1 MPTLWQDLRYGARQ
15 LLAKPVFTVVA
26 VLTLALGIGANTA
39 IFSVVNAV
47 ILKSLPFRDPGRLV
61 VLWTSNPKIQTGL
74 SEIPPANTDIPEWKS
89 RSNSFERIAAFT
101 PSLADLSSDGEPE
114 RVGGVAVSAD
124 FFPLFGVAPLLGR
137 VFTEAENESGND
149 KVAVIGYGLWQRR
162 FGGDAGVIGR
172 KITVNDETRSIVG
185 VMPPEFQFPRG
196 AEMPGLF
203 GFAPRA
209 DLWLPLGWAP
219 ERWQERGTRELV
231 VLARLKPDV
240 ALRQAQSEM
249 DAIARQQD
257 EDRPAVIKGWQ
268 VTLTPLDR
276 QVVGETRPV
285 LWLLTGAVGL
295 VLLIACANVANLL
308 LTRATTRRR
317 EISIRTALGAS
328 RSRIVRQLVT
338 ESLMLALAGGGLGL
352 LLAVWLVPALV
363 ALSPADAL
371 RPDEIRV
378 DWLVMAFTLTVSLL
392 TGILFGLAPAIIT
405 SQVNLNEELKGA
417 ERRTSGARGLRAHG
431 WLIAA
436 EVAFSLVLL
445 AGAGLLLRSL
455 ARLQAVNPGFRAS
468 GVTAFDLS
476 LNRRKYPTDE
486 GRGIFFDQL
495 LARVGS
501 IGGVEGVA
509 AISSLPLSGQEN
521 IGWMAVEGR
530 VSDDRGNVPHCERRA
545 ITPDYF

>member
-1 MPTLWQDLRYGARQ
+1 
-15 LLAKPVFTVVA
+15 
-26 VLTLALGIGANTA
+26 
-39 IFSVVNAV
+39 
-47 ILKSLPFRDPGRLV
+47 
-61 VLWTSNPKIQTGL
+61 
-74 SEIPPANTDIPEWKS
+74 
-89 RSNSFERIAAFT
+89 
-101 PSLADLSSDGEPE
+101 
-114 RVGGVAVSAD
+114 
-124 FFPLFGVAPLLGR
+124 
-137 VFTEAENESGND
+137 
-149 KVAVIGYGLWQRR
+149 
-162 FGGDAGVIGR
+162 
-172 KITVNDETRSIVG
+172 
-185 VMPPEFQFPRG
+185 
-196 AEMPGLF
+196 
-203 GFAPRA
+203 
-209 DLWLPLGWAP
+209 
-219 ERWQERGTRELV
+219 
-231 VLARLKPDV
+231 KPDV

-276 QVVGETRPV
+276 QVVGETRP
-285 LWLLTGAVGL
+285 

-486 GRGIFFDQL
+486 GRGIFFDQ
-495 LARVGS
+495 
-501 IGGVEGVA
+501 
-509 AISSLPLSGQEN
+509 
-521 IGWMAVEGR
+521 
-530 VSDDRGNVPHCERRA
+530 
-545 ITPDYF
+545 